1 MSFVNIAKNSKVTF
15 SSMSKWSTDEDF
27 REIVTA
33 EHDRDYSFHTNL
45 EHNPWVELDLGAIYV
60 LHNIV
65 VFNIKNKDYQ
75 DRANNLQVAIS
86 TDKVNYEIIH
96 KGFIPFKEKIEFN
109 LDSLKTARYVKLS
122 IDDFNYFHLSKIEVF
137 IDESKNSGLI
147 FDYPLIPDEIKF
159 NTFYIGS
166 CRYMQLFPKHFPA
179 RLHTTKE
186 IINFLNNYNKIDL
199 KMVDANYIFG
209 DLVHPICKNDSIA
222 YCNNMD
228 HIFDSVTTIF
238 LEISS
243 RKYILNNGVVYNNY
257 YFNFYN
263 SNNDKK
269 ISIISDEELFSD
281 LLHIKYLLKNKFGIE
296 SIVVIPHINLLLEN
310 GEKIAGRN
318 NLVSSLKKICKILNI
333 EFLDI
338 NKAFPE
344 GTYFKDIAPDSKHYS
359 EKGNLLVSQYM
370 NDYLNNFVLG
380 ISPTLDCTQ
389 YYDGTQSSTEFENF
403 WGTLH
408 DSNTVIVDNTGTTI
422 LTDAS
427 RYSETYMQ
435 IPPVNFNQYTNV
447 PLCYEFDIL
456 ESTNYSVCAPIRLN
470 NGDMLWWATPSDK
483 TGHYKFEITPNFAAL
498 SLDGNELWNS
508 GPISAV
514 KSRLYLQ
521 SNHNM
526 GNGLIKFKNLKIYP
540 I

>member
-1 MSFVNIAKNSKVTF
+1 M
-15 SSMSKWSTDEDF
+15 
-27 REIVTA
+27 
-33 EHDRDYSFHTNL
+33 NL
-45 EHNPWVELDLGAIYV
+45 
-60 LHNIV
+60 
-65 VFNIKNKDYQ
+65 
-75 DRANNLQVAIS
+75 
-86 TDKVNYEIIH
+86 
-96 KGFIPFKEKIEFN
+96 
-109 LDSLKTARYVKLS
+109 
-122 IDDFNYFHLSKIEVF
+122 
-137 IDESKNSGLI
+137 NSGLI
-147 FDYPLIPDEIKF
+147 FDYPLIPDKIKF

-166 CRYMQLFPKHFPA
+166 CRYMHLFPKHFPA

-222 YCNNMD
+222 YCNNMN

-238 LEISS
+238 LEITS
-243 RKYILNNGVVYNNY
+243 RKYILNNGLVYNNY

-269 ISIISDEELFSD
+269 ISIIGDEELFSD

-296 SIVVIPHINLLLEN
+296 SIVVIPHINLMLDN
-310 GEKIAGRN
+310 GEKIVGRD
-318 NLVSSLKKICKILNI
+318 NLVSSLERICKILNI

-344 GTYFKDIAPDSKHYS
+344 GSYFKDFAPDSKHYS
-359 EKGNLLVSQYM
+359 KKGNSIVSQYI
-370 NDYLNNFVLG
+370 NDYLNNFILG
-380 ISPTLDCTQ
+380 ASPTLDCVH
-389 YYDGTQSSTEFENF
+389 YYDGTLSSTEFQNF

-408 DSNTVIVDNTGTTI
+408 NSNRVTIDNTGTTI
-422 LTDAS
+422 STDAS

-456 ESTNYSVCAPIRLN
+456 ETTNYSVCTPIRLN
-470 NGDMLWWATPSDK
+470 DGNILWWATPSDK
-483 TGHYKFEITPNFAAL
+483 TGHYKFEITPNFAVL
-498 SLDGNELWNS
+498 TLDGIELWNS
-508 GPISAV
+508 GPISAI

-521 SNHNM
+521 SNNNM
-526 GNGLIKFKNLKIYP
+526 GNGLIKFKNLKIYS